1 MVKNDMNVDY
11 KKLLID
17 RKFVRLLGAMW
28 EDICVMNETSVE
40 TSL

>member
-1 MVKNDMNVDY
+1 MNVDY

-28 EDICVMNETSVE
+28 EDVCVMNETVGE
-40 TSL
+40 KNA